1 MRIKC
6 KKIAGFLLATVILLG
21 AASALGMPLP
31 ITEASAA
38 NVGDVRLLPGGM
50 PFGVKFSTEGVLV
63 VGFCDIDAEGGTVNP
78 AYAAGLRVRDVIT
91 SVNGKQVADAADFG
105 SMVSGA
111 GDRALTL
118 TYTRGGKSY
127 SATLTPARSVSE
139 NRYKTGLWVRDSG
152 AGIGTVTFID
162 PKTGEFG
169 GLGHGICDAESG
181 ALVSMT
187 RGVVSGVTVS
197 GVQKGVSGKP
207 GELKGYFGTE
217 KTGTLLK
224 NTDCGVFGVFSHIPT
239 CSPMQALPIAKASEV
254 REGEAYIFCT
264 LDGGK
269 PCKYSVSISQ
279 IDRNATGPKC
289 FTVKVTDPAL
299 IAKTGGIVQGMSGSP
314 IIQNGKLIGAVTHVL
329 INDPTTGYG
338 IFIENMLNAANIP
351 MAKAS

>member
-6 KKIAGFLLATVILLG
+6 KQIAGFLLAAVILLG
-21 AASALGMPLP
+21 GASALGMPLP
-31 ITEASAA
+31 ITAASAA
-38 NVGDVRLLPGGM
+38 DVRDVRLLPGGM

-111 GDRALTL
+111 GNQSLTL
-118 TYTRGGKSY
+118 TYTRGGKSHT
-127 SATLTPARSVSE
+127 ATLTPAKSVSE

-152 AGIGTVTFID
+152 AGIGTVTFIV
-162 PKTGEFG
+162 PSTGAFG
-169 GLGHGICDAESG
+169 GLGHGICDGESG

-187 RGVVSGVTVS
+187 RGVVSDVTVS

-239 CSPMQALPIAKASEV
+239 CSPMQALPIATPAEV
-254 REGEAYIFCT
+254 KEGEAYIFCT

-269 PCKYSVSISQ
+269 PSKYSVSISQ
-279 IDRNATGPKC
+279 INRSATGSKC

-299 IAKTGGIVQGMSGSP
+299 IGKTGGIVQGMSGSP

-329 INDPTTGYG
+329 IGDPTTGYG
-338 IFIENMLNAANIP
+338 IFITNMLDQMNELAP
-351 MAKAS
+351 